1 MSANRFLLSL
11 VAALLLSTL
20 ATANSTD
27 VTAFLHSGSS
37 TFEHANAS
45 VGHFSTNVGTATP
58 MTSGSFTSHLSG
70 TDGNADIGAMFSGLG
85 MEGKGLTDEKAGRIV
100 FPSRKYGPTCCEAR
114 RGIGAGQ
121 GHAALST
128 PEPGSLMLLSTG
140 LMGIAGM
147 VWRKLRLV

>member
-11 VAALLLSTL
+11 VAALLFSTL
-20 ATANSTD
+20 ATANSTN
-27 VTAFLHSGSS
+27 VAAFLHSG
-37 TFEHANAS
+37 TGAFEHANAPTTF
-45 VGHFSTNVGTATP
+45 GAFN
-58 MTSGSFTSHLSG
+58 SHISG
-70 TDGNADIGAMFSGLG
+70 TDGNAGNGAMFSGLG
-85 MEGKGLTDEKAGRIV
+85 MDGTGVTDDKAGRIV

-147 VWRKLRLV
+147 VRRKLRLG